1 MVFFQVQTATMLP
14 EYQDGHKARI

>member
-14 EYQDGHKARI
+14 EHQDGHKARI